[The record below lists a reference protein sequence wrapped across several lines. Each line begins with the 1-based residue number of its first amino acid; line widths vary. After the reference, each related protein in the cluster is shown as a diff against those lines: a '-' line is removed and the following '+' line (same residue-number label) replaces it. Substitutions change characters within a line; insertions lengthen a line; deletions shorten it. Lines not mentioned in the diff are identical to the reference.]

1 MCVCFSN
8 DCFPVFPSVLLIL
21 EWHQYDDIVCKA
33 SSKNFWK
40 TFIPFS
46 HDKNKDVVGGKIIA
60 ANIMLENIFSILGTW
75 SPDNLRN
82 FLFQL
87 KQFYA
92 VTTDPRVFDGR
103 QMQWTE
109 LNFGTQQV
117 SCLLLTDTRKQ
128 TFSY

>member
-8 DCFPVFPSVLLIL
+8 HCFPVFLSVLLTL

-33 SSKNFWK
+33 SMLKNIRK
-40 TFIPFS
+40 IVAL
-46 HDKNKDVVGGKIIA
+46 DKNKDVVKGKKIA

-82 FLFQL
+82 FLGQL
-87 KQFYA
+87 KQFYF
-92 VTTDPRVFDGR
+92 VTKEPRVFEDR
-103 QMQWTE
+103 QVPWTE

-117 SCLLLTDTRKQ
+117 SPFLLTDTGKQ
-128 TFSY
+128 VLSY